1 MTFGALP
8 YEDRDAKAALSKR
21 FEVSGIPKLIMLGP
35 VIDKNTGERKVIND
49 SVRSFIEK
57 EDFDEFPFVKRN
69 FGDVDSA
76 VGDLNEKK
84 CVIVFHEQGDD
95 EEQAELVKVMKEV
108 AATYDK
114 GDGESDFSFYW
125 ALTTEGLSSRIRSV
139 VNMTEVKEEPIM
151 IMLDIPDD
159 GGYYTSTETDATVE
173 NIKKFVESPGERQQL
188 S

>member
-1 MTFGALP
+1 MGRAFTPKLSKAYTTLKSQRDDFELLFVSSDRDQDSFQEYFNEMTFGALP

-49 SVRSFIEK
+49 SVRS
-57 EDFDEFPFVKRN
+57 
-69 FGDVDSA
+69 
-76 VGDLNEKK
+76 LNEKK

-139 VNMTEVKEEPIM
+139 VNMTEVKEEP
-151 IMLDIPDD
+151 
-159 GGYYTSTETDATVE
+159 
-173 NIKKFVESPGERQQL
+173 
-188 S
+188 